1 MQLKNKIALITGAS
15 SGIGKATA
23 LLFAK
28 EGALVIL
35 TARHLDKL
43 KIVENEIKNARKSKI
58 LGSKAS
64 GTTNVVSGTNCVG
77 NDGKAESF
85 VMDITD
91 RQQIKGT
98 IKKIIEKYKKIDI
111 LVNNAGIA
119 VWGSIE
125 DCTYKDFDEQILF
138 NLTGSFNT
146 IKEIIPYMIRQ
157 KSGSIVNI
165 ITSTVKNTK
174 SGRVAYAASKY
185 GQAGLSN
192 AVHEDLKGRGIS
204 VVAVYPNKTDTPVHD
219 PYMTKDDPERKAML
233 KPEQVAKV
241 ILEAALL
248 PASRDIKE
256 LAVNP

>member
-1 MQLKNKIALITGAS
+1 MLLKNKIALITGAS

-43 KIVENEIKNARKSKI
+43 KLVEKEVK
-58 LGSKAS
+58 
-64 GTTNVVSGTNCVG
+64 G
-77 NDGKAESF
+77 NYGKAESYS
-85 VMDITD
+85 MDITD
-91 RQQIKGT
+91 RKQVKET

-111 LVNNAGIA
+111 LVNSAGI
-119 VWGSIE
+119 VKWGSIE
-125 DCTYKDFDEQILF
+125 ETSYEDFDNQINF

-146 IKEIIPYMIRQ
+146 IKEIIPYMIKQ

-174 SGRVAYAASKY
+174 AGRAAYAASKY

-192 AVHEDLKGRGIS
+192 AVHEDLKNKGIS
-204 VVAVYPNKTDTPVHD
+204 VVAVYPSKTNTPIHD
-219 PYMTKDDPERKAML
+219 PYVSKNGPERKNML

-241 ILEAALL
+241 ILEAALI
-248 PASRDIKE
+248 PAKKDVKE
-256 LAVNP
+256 LVVNS

>member
-35 TARHLDKL
+35 TARHLGKL
-43 KIVENEIKNARKSKI
+43 KIVENEIKNN
-58 LGSKAS
+58 G
-64 GTTNVVSGTNCVG
+64 
-77 NDGKAESF
+77 GKAESHL
-85 VMDITD
+85 MDITD
-91 RQQIKGT
+91 RRQINKT
-98 IKKIIEKYKKIDI
+98 IKEIIKKYKKIDI
-111 LVNNAGIA
+111 LVNNAGIV
-119 VWGSIE
+119 VWGPIE
-125 DCTYKDFDEQILF
+125 DCTYGDFDDQVAF

-146 IKEIIPYMIRQ
+146 IKETIPYMIRK

-174 SGRVAYAASKY
+174 AGRVAYAASKY

-192 AVHEDLKGRGIS
+192 AVHEDLKNKGIS
-204 VVAVYPNKTDTPVHD
+204 VVAVYPSKTNTPIHD
-219 PYMTKDDPERKAML
+219 PYMGKNDPERKTML

-241 ILEAALL
+241 ILEAALI
-248 PASRDIKE
+248 PASNDVKE
-256 LAVNP
+256 LFINP

>member
-1 MQLKNKIALITGAS
+1 MLLKNKIALITGAS

-43 KIVENEIKNARKSKI
+43 KLVEKEVK
-58 LGSKAS
+58 
-64 GTTNVVSGTNCVG
+64 G
-77 NDGKAESF
+77 NYGKAESYS
-85 VMDITD
+85 MDITD
-91 RQQIKGT
+91 RKQVKET

-111 LVNNAGIA
+111 LVNSAGI
-119 VWGSIE
+119 VKWGSIE
-125 DCTYKDFDEQILF
+125 ETSYEDFDNQINF

-146 IKEIIPYMIRQ
+146 IKEIIPYMIKQ

-174 SGRVAYAASKY
+174 AGRAAYAASKY

-192 AVHEDLKGRGIS
+192 AVHEDLKNQGIS
-204 VVAVYPNKTDTPVHD
+204 VVAVYPSKTNTPIH
-219 PYMTKDDPERKAML
+219 
-233 KPEQVAKV
+233 
-241 ILEAALL
+241 
-248 PASRDIKE
+248 
-256 LAVNP
+256 